1 METSRRVPTN
11 RVPINKELGNRVP
24 GQKVTVLGID
34 PGSRKTGYGVIV
46 VDRQGPHYVASG
58 CINVAKLEM
67 PNRLGEIYRS
77 VSELISTYQPD
88 ALAIEEV
95 FVSKNAK
102 SALLLG
108 QARGVAI
115 AAAVGR
121 NLSVSEYAARL
132 VKQAV
137 VGTGKAS
144 KEQVQHMVEV
154 LLKLS
159 GTPQADAAD
168 ALAIALCH
176 VNTSQQL
183 NVHQR

>member
-1 METSRRVPTN
+1 MCKRFIPTETSRRVPTN
-11 RVPINKELGNRVP
+11 NLV
-24 GQKVTVLGID
+24 VLGID
-34 PGSRKTGYGVIV
+34 PGSRKTGYGIIA
-46 VDRQGPHYVASG
+46 VDRRGPRYVASG
-58 CINVAKLEM
+58 CINVAKLDM
-67 PNRLGEIYRS
+67 PNRLAEIHKS
-77 VSELISTYQPD
+77 ISELIMAHNPD
-88 ALAIEEV
+88 MLAIEEV

-115 AAAVGR
+115 AAAVAQG
-121 NLSVSEYAARL
+121 LPVAEYAARL

-159 GTPQADAAD
+159 GRPQADAAD

-176 VNTSQQL
+176 VNTAPHSKYG
-183 NVHQR
+183 NPG